1 VNHIQ
6 TNNNKQKQQTNNNNK
21 QKQHC
26 ISNNTALATT
36 LQFKRILD
44 QYRDVSLSQRNCW
57 TDQGLHHG
65 HDEDV
70 RGKVVTL

>member
-1 VNHIQ
+1 MNHIQ
-6 TNNNKQKQQTNNNNK
+6 TTNNKQQTTTNKQQQTTTNK
-21 QKQHC
+21 G
-26 ISNNTALATT
+26 SYTAAT